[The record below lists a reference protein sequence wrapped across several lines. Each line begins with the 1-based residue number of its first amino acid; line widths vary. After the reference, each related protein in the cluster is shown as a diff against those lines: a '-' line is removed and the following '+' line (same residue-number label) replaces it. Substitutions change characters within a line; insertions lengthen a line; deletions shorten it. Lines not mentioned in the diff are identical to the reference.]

1 MAPFD
6 DPTSVNLATLP
17 ESEQYDTVEAL
28 VTGTFRA
35 ALLMDDDEDLP
46 LESSYLELGLTSL
59 RLMDIRRSL
68 EERFGLEIDTAALF
82 NRPTVEQL
90 VDYLVQR
97 LR

>member
-1 MAPFD
+1 MAPLD

-68 EERFGLEIDTAALF
+68 EERFSLEIDTAALF

>member
-1 MAPFD
+1 MASFD
-6 DPTSVNLATLP
+6 DPRSLNLATLP

-68 EERFGLEIDTAALF
+68 EERLSLEIDTAALF
-82 NRPTVEQL
+82 ARPSIEQL

>member
-28 VTGTFRA
+28 VTSTFRA